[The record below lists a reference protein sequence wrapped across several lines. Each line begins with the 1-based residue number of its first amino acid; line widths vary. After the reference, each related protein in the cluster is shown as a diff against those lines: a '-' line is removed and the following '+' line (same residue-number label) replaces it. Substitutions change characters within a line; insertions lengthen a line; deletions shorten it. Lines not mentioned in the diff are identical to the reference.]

1 MPLRD
6 NYRLDRM
13 LIETPH
19 PRPTLREARQASE
32 ALLKRAALLAPA
44 DRALVELA
52 VGSSASQRQLATVLR
67 MDAGTVTRR
76 LKRLLGR
83 LYDPLVL
90 SLLDPRNP
98 LPPEYRQLGVE
109 HLLQGLS
116 ARQLADRHQMPVS
129 QVHRIL
135 SQIRGWHSA
144 RNGHRD

>member
-13 LIETPH
+13 IIEAPH

-90 SLLDPRNP
+90 SCSTRTTLCR
-98 LPPEYRQLGVE
+98 RSIASLG
-109 HLLQGLS
+109 S
-116 ARQLADRHQMPVS
+116 STCFKA
-129 QVHRIL
+129 
-135 SQIRGWHSA
+135 
-144 RNGHRD
+144 